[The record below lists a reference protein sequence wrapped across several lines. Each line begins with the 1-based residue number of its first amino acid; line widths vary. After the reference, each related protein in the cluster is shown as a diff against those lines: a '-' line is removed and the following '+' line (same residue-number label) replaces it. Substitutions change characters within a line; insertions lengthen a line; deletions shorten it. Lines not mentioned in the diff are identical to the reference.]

1 MKNKL
6 YIAGLVLISLLTYSC
21 SNDEDGYGDQGIK
34 ANTLKSVP
42 QSVLIN
48 ELNAKP
54 IDSTNVNSAME
65 IPDPEGDPS
74 NPIPPRPR

>member
-6 YIAGLVLISLLTYSC
+6 YIAGLVLISVLTYSC
-21 SNDEDGYGDQGIK
+21 SNDEDSYEVQGVK
-34 ANTLKSVP
+34 TNTLKSVP

-54 IDSTNVNSAME
+54 IDSIGVESNSE
-65 IPDPEGDPS
+65 DGDPI
-74 NPIPPRPR
+74 NPIPPR

>member
-6 YIAGLVLISLLTYSC
+6 YIAGLVLISVLTYSC
-21 SNDEDGYGDQGIK
+21 SNDEDGYGDQGVK

-48 ELNAKP
+48 EP
-54 IDSTNVNSAME
+54 IDSTKVNSAME

-74 NPIPPRPR
+74 NPRPPR

>member
-6 YIAGLVLISLLTYSC
+6 YIAGLVLISVLTYSC
-21 SNDEDGYGDQGIK
+21 SNDEDGYGDQGVK
-34 ANTLKSVP
+34 SNTLKSAP

-48 ELNAKP
+48 EP
-54 IDSTNVNSAME
+54 IDSTKVNSAME
-65 IPDPEGDPS
+65 MPDPEGDPI